1 MTKNGGRAGAAAEG
15 LQCLTCCP
23 AQQVRRPKAADVVL
37 LLLAACQKKPHSPQP
52 NPIVK
57 DGRGGGLG
65 CLKRCFLTE
74 QERKQNVDSQAP
86 LALKMDAVRLLVA
99 CI

>member
-23 AQQVRRPKAADVVL
+23 ARQVRRPKAADVVL
-37 LLLAACQKKPHSPQP
+37 PLLAACQKKTHSPQP
-52 NPIVK
+52 NRK

-86 LALKMDAVRLLVA
+86 LAVKMDVARLLVA

>member
-37 LLLAACQKKPHSPQP
+37 LLLAACQKKTAFSTAKPYSEGWTWWWPGLP
-52 NPIVK
+52 K
-57 DGRGGGLG
+57 ALLSDGTRKET
-65 CLKRCFLTE
+65 KR
-74 QERKQNVDSQAP
+74 
-86 LALKMDAVRLLVA
+86 
-99 CI
+99 

>member
-37 LLLAACQKKPHSPQP
+37 PLLAACQKKTAFSTAKPYCSEGRTWRSGLP
-52 NPIVK
+52 K
-57 DGRGGGLG
+57 ALLSDGKET
-65 CLKRCFLTE
+65 KR
-74 QERKQNVDSQAP
+74 
-86 LALKMDAVRLLVA
+86 
-99 CI
+99 